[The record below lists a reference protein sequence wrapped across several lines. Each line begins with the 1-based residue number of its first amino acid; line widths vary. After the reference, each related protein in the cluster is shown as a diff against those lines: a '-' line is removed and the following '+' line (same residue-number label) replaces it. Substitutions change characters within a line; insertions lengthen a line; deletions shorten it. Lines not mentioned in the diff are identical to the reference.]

1 MQTSGRLHYVDHLRV
16 AAFLILI
23 AYHSSVAFFPD
34 MSWLVESA
42 EKSALL
48 SAIMKF
54 PRAWRLALLFFV
66 AGMGT
71 WFAFRSTSG
80 RAFLSER
87 FTRLFVPLIF
97 AMCVIIAPQVWFER
111 VHENGYQG
119 SFFHFWLHDYFTQ
132 GRYPTGN
139 FTWAHM
145 WFVAYLLVMTVLAY
159 PLFRII
165 THPAARRFGEAF
177 EKVAQSRWLY
187 ALFLLPLALHVGL
200 TPFFPR
206 QTNALYNDGAWFAV
220 WSSWFMLGFMVARH
234 HRAIIGGVIERRWLS
249 LSLAAVLTVLLYAL
263 SWTGRELIGSYND
276 FTPLYAAAIFALAW
290 TMILALVGFSA
301 LHINRPNRAMTWMN
315 RKIYPLYIVHQTVVV
330 GALYMVLPH
339 GLDVWTSYAVVL
351 AATIAFSLAFV
362 VMADQLPWPLRALV
376 GLLDKAPA
384 KAVEAAKATAVVSQ
398 R

>member
-1 MQTSGRLHYVDHLRV
+1 MNQSGRLHYVDHLRV

-34 MSWLVESA
+34 MSWLIESA
-42 EKSALL
+42 EKSVLL

-71 WFAFRSTSG
+71 WFAFRSSSG
-80 RAFLSER
+80 RAFLTDR

-111 VHENGYQG
+111 VHENDYQG
-119 SFFHFWLHDYFTQ
+119 SFFHFWVHDYFTQ

-159 PLFRII
+159 PVFRII
-165 THPAARRFGEAF
+165 THPAARRIGEVF
-177 EKVAQSRWLY
+177 ETVARSRWVY
-187 ALFLLPLALHVGL
+187 ALFLLPLALHIVL

-234 HRAIIGGVIERRWLS
+234 HRALIGGIIERRWLS
-249 LSLAAVLTVLLYAL
+249 ASLAAALTVLLYAF
-263 SWTGRELIGSYND
+263 SWLGNETIGSYDN
-276 FTPLYAAAIFALAW
+276 FTTLYAAAIFALAW
-290 TMILALVGFSA
+290 TMILALAGFAA
-301 LHINRPNRAMTWMN
+301 LHINRPNQAMTWMN

-330 GALYMVLPH
+330 GALYVILPY
-339 GLDVWTSYAVVL
+339 GFGVWTSYAVVL
-351 AATIAFSLAFV
+351 AATIGFSLAFA

-376 GLLDKAPA
+376 GLLDKPP
-384 KAVEAAKATAVVSQ
+384 VRATERAQSARAQ
-398 R
+398 